1 MEEVSRRGAFVP
13 KLLPASAKEP
23 NVTGC
28 NCSGDSLFVHKAQHK
43 YVARVSILADRGD
56 KSVGVERKL

>member
-1 MEEVSRRGAFVP
+1 MQEVSRRGAFVP
-13 KLLPASAKEP
+13 KLPSASAKEP
-23 NVTGC
+23 NVSGC
-28 NCSGDSLFVHKAQHK
+28 DRSGDSLFIHVAQHK